1 MAGEAGEGG
10 EGVGGLRWGPVLV
23 LLVLGLIWGGNMAS
37 IKIGAREI
45 APIFQAGLRSA
56 IAALCLYAWML
67 YKGIPAFPGRQV
79 TFHGAVL
86 GLMFGGEFALL
97 YVGLNHTLASRGY
110 VLLYTA
116 PFFAALMAHF
126 FLRDDR
132 LSLSK
137 SLGLVLAFSGVV
149 ALFSRDLGGASLGYL
164 FGDLLALSAGCVWAS
179 TTIYLKRFLV
189 HKIHPAQ
196 SLFFHL
202 FFSTP
207 LLFGLSLIME
217 DKLVWGLSAPTIAAV
232 LYQAVIIAFL
242 SYLTWFMLVHRF
254 PASLLHA
261 FSFFT
266 PVAGVFISG
275 WLILGEPLNL
285 RLLMSLA
292 LVSLGLL
299 MVNRTP
305 KPGIRDRA

>member
-1 MAGEAGEGG
+1 MASGEN
-10 EGVGGLRWGPVLV
+10 GGLRWGPVLA
-23 LLVLGLIWGGNMAS
+23 LLVLGLIWGGNLAS
-37 IKIGAREI
+37 IKIGAKEI

-67 YKGIPAFPGRQV
+67 FKGIPVFPGRKL
-79 TFHGAVL
+79 TLHGLVL

-97 YVGLNHTLASRGY
+97 YVGLNHTLASRAY

-116 PFFAALMAHF
+116 PFFVALGAHF
-126 FLRDDR
+126 FLKGDR

-137 SLGLVLAFSGVV
+137 SLGLILAFSGVV

-164 FGDLLALSAGCVWAS
+164 GGDLLALCAGCLWGA
-179 TTIYLKRFLV
+179 TTIYLKRFLAA
-189 HKIHPAQ
+189 KIHPAQ
-196 SLFFHL
+196 TLFFHL

-207 LLFGLSLIME
+207 ILFGLSLVME
-217 DKLVWGLSAPTIAAV
+217 DKLAWGFSAPTIMAV
-232 LYQAVIIAFL
+232 LYQSVIIAFL
-242 SYLTWFMLVHRF
+242 SYLAWFMLVHRF

-275 WLILGEPLNL
+275 WLILGEPLSL
-285 RLLMSLA
+285 RLLLSLA

-299 MVNRTP
+299 LVNRGP
-305 KPGIRDRA
+305 KHKEGPEAEQEDA

>member
-1 MAGEAGEGG
+1 MAG
-10 EGVGGLRWGPVLV
+10 GGLRWGPILA
-23 LLVLGLIWGGNMAS
+23 LLALGLIWGGNLAS

-56 IAALCLYAWML
+56 IAAICLYAWMRSR
-67 YKGIPAFPGRQV
+67 GISAFPGRRASL
-79 TFHGAVL
+79 HGAVL

-97 YVGLNHTLASRGY
+97 YVGLNHTLASRAY

-116 PFFAALMAHF
+116 PFFVALGAHF
-126 FLRDDR
+126 FLQGDR
-132 LSLSK
+132 LSLTK
-137 SLGLVLAFSGVV
+137 SLGLVLAFAGVV

-164 FGDLLALSAGCVWAS
+164 GGDLLALAAGCLWAS

-189 HKIHPAQ
+189 GKIHPAQ
-196 SLFFHL
+196 TLFFHL
-202 FFSTP
+202 FFSAP
-207 LLFGLSLIME
+207 LLIGLSLVME
-217 DKLVWGLSAPTIAAV
+217 DKLAWGFSAPTIFAV
-232 LYQAVIIAFL
+232 LYQSVIIAFL
-242 SYLTWFMLVHRF
+242 SYLAWFMLVHRF

-275 WLILGEPLNL
+275 WLILGEPLSL
-285 RLLMSLA
+285 RLLVSLA

-299 MVNRTP
+299 LVNRVP
-305 KPGIRDRA
+305 HKD

>member
-1 MAGEAGEGG
+1 MTGQNSHGG
-10 EGVGGLRWGPVLV
+10 GGLRWGPVLV
-23 LLVLGLIWGGNMAS
+23 LLALGLVWGGNLAS

-67 YKGIPAFPGRQV
+67 YKGIPAFPGRQLS
-79 TFHGAVL
+79 FHGAVL
-86 GLMFGGEFALL
+86 GIMFGSEFALL
-97 YVGLNHTLASRGY
+97 YVGLNYTLASRGY

-116 PFFAALMAHF
+116 PFFVALGAHF
-126 FLRDDR
+126 FLQGDR
-132 LSLSK
+132 LSLIK

-164 FGDLLALSAGCVWAS
+164 GGDLLALGAGFLWGA
-179 TTIYLKRFLV
+179 TTVYLKRFLV
-189 HKIHPAQ
+189 GKIHPAQ
-196 SLFFHL
+196 TLFFHL

-207 LLFGLSLIME
+207 ILFGLSLIIE
-217 DKLVWGLSAPTIAAV
+217 DRLVWGFSAPTVLAV
-232 LYQAVIIAFL
+232 LYQGVIIAFL
-242 SYLTWFMLVHRF
+242 SYLTWFMLMHRF
-254 PASLLHA
+254 QASLLHA

-275 WLILGEPLNL
+275 WLILGEPLSL
-285 RLLMSLA
+285 RLLLSLA

-299 MVNRTP
+299 LVNRSP
-305 KPGIRDRA
+305 KQKG